1 MPLKKKLTR
10 AVSRVA
16 ARAASRSARRMV
28 GGGSGAVV
36 HQQLSS
42 SGGAGVCPP
51 GVWCMDTGMIIFLVL
66 ALVVFGYIAYS
77 IFTTQQ
83 QQQQPT
89 AFPTPPPP
97 TVVVVEKPVMDSIHQ
112 ADPRWNPLSPER
124 SYTAPPDVRGFPT
137 PPLPAGI
144 GAIPINQATRG
155 VPDQYQQV
163 GVLTA
168 PGGSE
173 TSASPSRTILPLFG
187 RKLITNRDR
196 WNYYTRTDGINPVQ
210 VPVEF
215 KRRKCDDDTGCEEV
229 MDGDSISVP
238 ILGQSYVA
246 SVYRYAT
253 PRYIPF

>member
-1 MPLKKKLTR
+1 MAIKKKLTR
-10 AVSRVA
+10 VA
-16 ARAASRSARRMV
+16 SKAAKAASKAASRSARRMV
-28 GGGSGAVV
+28 GGGVSIPV
-36 HQQLSS
+36 
-42 SGGAGVCPP
+42 SGGAVCPP
-51 GVWCMDTGMIIFLVL
+51 GVWCMDTGMVIFLVL
-66 ALVVFGYIAYS
+66 AFVVFGYIAYS
-77 IFTTQQ
+77 LYTSRQEQQ
-83 QQQQPT
+83 VIPQ
-89 AFPTPPPP
+89 P
-97 TVVVVEKPVMDSIHQ
+97 TVVVIEKPVTQQPAVVDIDV
-112 ADPRWNPLSPER
+112 DPRWNPLSPER
-124 SYTAPPDVRGFPT
+124 SYTAPPDIRGFPT
-137 PPLPAGI
+137 PPLPAGV

-215 KRRKCDDDTGCEEV
+215 KRRKCDDDTGCDEV
-229 MDGDSISVP
+229 MDGDSVAVP

-246 SVYRYAT
+246 SVYRYST